1 MVVVFIGTCV
11 CSVRVCVCAR
21 ASVWYVKVC
30 VVWIYNHIIYMYIY
44 IYVCVCARVCIYIYI
59 SYGLQWLTVPQELT
73 SKRDQNDAKK
83 EKDSFYPYSQA
94 QARAHLLRTVLS
106 NYQVECI
113 CREKNAHKTK
123 WHDAHVY
130 KYIYIYRYKYK
141 YKYKY
146 KYIYIYHKRHCHSK
160 LPWPYSKGYYS
171 TLHR

>member
-1 MVVVFIGTCV
+1 M
-11 CSVRVCVCAR
+11 
-21 ASVWYVKVC
+21 
-30 VVWIYNHIIYMYIY
+30 
-44 IYVCVCARVCIYIYI
+44 YVCVPVCAYIYI

-130 KYIYIYRYKYK
+130 IYI
-141 YKYKY
+141 
-146 KYIYIYHKRHCHSK
+146 
-160 LPWPYSKGYYS
+160 
-171 TLHR
+171 